1 MHKIKRFILRLS
13 AIIVVAGVGAF
24 AGSFASASQASKT
37 GGTPPSP
44 RPSPRERG
52 EGEQRPPTFTV
63 DGQVALHSFMALS
76 DAHLKKLADL
86 LQFLGTT
93 DDARSGQWE
102 RVRGPLAGVAP
113 MTVPAVLWFARPD
126 GSYWTVTEGR
136 AGNLSDRA
144 YFPRVLAGQTVIG
157 DLVVSRSTNRNTAIV
172 AVPVR
177 GRDGAVAGVL
187 GASVHLDRLGALV
200 RQEMGGLPGDLLFF
214 AIDSTPMGALH
225 SDPTMIFTEPMRLGD
240 EGMRQ
245 AFTEMLSRSEGTVTY
260 TFRGGPRTVLYR
272 KSPVTGWWYAMGVMR
287 K

>member
-1 MHKIKRFILRLS
+1 MHKIKRFVLRLS

-37 GGTPPSP
+37 GEAPPSP
-44 RPSPRERG
+44 SPRDPGR
-52 EGEQRPPTFTV
+52 GEQRLPTFTV

-86 LQFLGTT
+86 FQLVATT
-93 DDARSGQWE
+93 DDARSGQWK
-102 RVRGPLAGVAP
+102 RIRGPLAGVAP

-126 GSYWTVTEGR
+126 GSYWTITEGR
-136 AGNLSDRA
+136 AGNLSDRK
-144 YFPRVLAGQTVIG
+144 YFPRVLAGQTVLG

-177 GRDGAVAGVL
+177 GREGAVVGVL
-187 GASVHLDRLGALV
+187 GASVHLDRLGELV
-200 RQEMGGLPGDLLFF
+200 RQEMGGLAGNLLFF

-260 TFRGGPRTVLYR
+260 TFRGRSRTVSYR
-272 KSPVTGWWYAMGVMR
+272 KSPVTGWWYAMGVLHE
-287 K
+287 